1 MRPVGTSFN
10 NQWVLARARSRH
22 RERAAT
28 SAGVA
33 PATDPA
39 SKEEQGSC
47 DSRPPAEPR
56 EPRAKRHAASPAF
69 APGHVRKHPRWIDR
83 DT

>member
-1 MRPVGTSFN
+1 MGTSFN

-22 RERAAT
+22 RERAVA

-33 PATDPA
+33 PATRPA
-39 SKEEQGSC
+39 SPEEQRACESC
-47 DSRPPAEPR
+47 PPTEPR
-56 EPRAKRHAASPAF
+56 EPRVKRHAGTPAF
-69 APGHVRKHPRWIDR
+69 TPGYVRKNPRWIDR